1 MIFVSKI
8 EANVST
14 LMFIK
19 SRIAVIWFSILP
31 SNKRIRLLEAMLQKI
46 NYAPGVYS
54 EHCQASKMARFA
66 QIVNGFYQLSIFTKH
81 PILDVWQ
88 SSEYVSALVLKWFIR
103 RALMYLET
111 PLDNRVMIWYLGRLV
126 PTLFFL

>member
-1 MIFVSKI
+1 
-8 EANVST
+8 
-14 LMFIK
+14 
-19 SRIAVIWFSILP
+19 
-31 SNKRIRLLEAMLQKI
+31 MLQKI
-46 NYAPGVYS
+46 NLITLQGCILNS
-54 EHCQASKMARFA
+54 QASKMARFA
-66 QIVNGFYQLSIFTKH
+66 QIVNGFYQLSIFTKR